1 MSEQQAN
8 EKNHKKSTVAPLTN
22 APTCAIL
29 LLTKQRKKNHMNKNI
44 KKPSLTRK
52 LKPYYSYT
60 DYEDGTR
67 VERWAKKNSLGDV
80 IEWKEVTTNP
90 FGEKSVEVTP
100 ADRW

>member
-1 MSEQQAN
+1 MCEDLNSQ
-8 EKNHKKSTVAPLTN
+8 
-22 APTCAIL
+22 
-29 LLTKQRKKNHMNKNI
+29 TKEKKNMNNEM

-52 LKPYYSYT
+52 LKPHYSYT

-67 VERWAKKNSLGDV
+67 VERWAKKNSLGDI

-90 FGEKSVEVTP
+90 FGEKTIEVTP